1 MAKGKGA
8 SQVRQGSLTGIPLT
22 SRICPEATAP
32 AAMPKKTGVTVLA
45 TAKTRSQTPAP
56 VATLRAGVRKMK
68 AAPAEDDPQQ
78 SQRERDVERDAER
91 GEDGWEDR

>member
-1 MAKGKGA
+1 MARASRPIASGKGA

-32 AAMPKKTGVTVLA
+32 AHMPKKTGVTVLA
-45 TAKTRSQTPAP
+45 MAKTRSQTPAP

-68 AAPAEDDPQQ
+68 AAPRKTIPSSASE
-78 SQRERDVERDAER
+78 S
-91 GEDGWEDR
+91 GM

>member
-1 MAKGKGA
+1 MARASRPIARGNGA

-22 SRICPEATAP
+22 IRICPEATAP

-45 TAKTRSQTPAP
+45 MAKTRSQTPAP

-68 AAPAEDDPQQ
+68 AAPRKTIPSSASE
-78 SQRERDVERDAER
+78 S
-91 GEDGWEDR
+91 GM